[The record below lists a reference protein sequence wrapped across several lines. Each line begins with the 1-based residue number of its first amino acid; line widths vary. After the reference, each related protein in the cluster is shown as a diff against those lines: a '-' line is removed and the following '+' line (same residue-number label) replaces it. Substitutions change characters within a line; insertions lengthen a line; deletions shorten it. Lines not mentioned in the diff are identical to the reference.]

1 MQLTDLMYRPG
12 LMSGERILVT
22 GGGTGLGK
30 EMAEAFLLLGARVYI
45 IGRRGGVLQQT
56 ADALNAA
63 HADASGGYVSG
74 LACDIR
80 AAEAISDTLDQVWAD
95 GGALTGLVNNAAG
108 NFISRTEDLSPRG
121 FDAIAN
127 IVFRG
132 SFFMTLDCGKRWIAE
147 GVKASVL
154 SILTTWVWN
163 GGPFTVPSAMS
174 KAGLN
179 AMTQS
184 LAVEW
189 GGKVRLNAIAPGPF
203 PDRRHERATE
213 PRLGGRGLLQHGQQ
227 SPGAGRADGGACE
240 PRRLPDGARVGVRER
255 PDDRHRRR
263 RLPGDGRQLR
273 RPARLGRRALDA
285 GARDDQEHQ
294 REGSGAADRLSGVNA
309 PFTARA
315 QRPGMR
321 RLAFLIALLIASPT
335 LAGAQSVAAGAKQT
349 PVPAGARL
357 RSPADDPALSSPGL
371 RRLPV
376 VVTARLGRDLDD
388 AAALCRGQCA
398 PPHHECLAEN
408 DRSRCNPRW
417 VQCISACARVPSS
430 R

>member
-45 IGRRGGVLQQT
+45 IGRRGGVLQET
-56 ADALNAA
+56 ADALNTA
-63 HADASGGYVSG
+63 HADVSGGYVSG

-80 AAEAISDTLDQVWAD
+80 AAEAISETLDQVWAD

-147 GVKASVL
+147 GRKASVL

-203 PDRRHERATE
+203 PTE
-213 PRLGGRGLLQHGQQ
+213 GMSARLNPGSQGSAYSNMSSNPQGRVGRMEELANLAVYLMAPGSEYVNGQTI
-227 SPGAGRADGGACE
+227 AI
-240 PRRLPDGARVGVRER
+240 DGAAYQATGGNFAGLRAWDDARWTEVRDMIKSTNEK
-255 PDDRHRRR
+255 D
-263 RLPGDGRQLR
+263 
-273 RPARLGRRALDA
+273 
-285 GARDDQEHQ
+285 
-294 REGSGAADRLSGVNA
+294 
-309 PFTARA
+309 RA
-315 QRPGMR
+315 QR
-321 RLAFLIALLIASPT
+321 
-335 LAGAQSVAAGAKQT
+335 
-349 PVPAGARL
+349 
-357 RSPADDPALSSPGL
+357 
-371 RRLPV
+371 
-376 VVTARLGRDLDD
+376 TA
-388 AAALCRGQCA
+388 
-398 PPHHECLAEN
+398 
-408 DRSRCNPRW
+408 
-417 VQCISACARVPSS
+417 
-430 R
+430 